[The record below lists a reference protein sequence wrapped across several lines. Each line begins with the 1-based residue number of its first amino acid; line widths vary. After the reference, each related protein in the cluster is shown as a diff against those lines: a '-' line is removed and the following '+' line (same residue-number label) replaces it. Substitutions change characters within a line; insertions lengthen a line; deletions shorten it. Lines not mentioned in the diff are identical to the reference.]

1 VPHLRQSQRA
11 CSAIEAAD
19 GRKVI
24 IPEYQSSGQPMDEVR
39 HADPLARACE
49 LAATIAAAADEAER
63 LRRLPPALLDRLHE
77 ARLFRMLYPRSVGGD
92 EVEPGIYVLAVEELA
107 RADGSVGWCASIANS
122 IGLFAPYL
130 GLDVARRVFSDP
142 CATCAWGPP
151 NDSLAIAVA
160 GGYRVTGRW
169 DFASG
174 CRHSSWIGAHG
185 AVVEPDGSLR
195 LNRFGRPT
203 IRTWLFPAEEAT
215 LLDNWNPIGL
225 RGTASESYMVKDLFV
240 PEELS
245 GTREDPTLRGEP
257 GPLYA
262 FPQQTLYSVGIASVA
277 LGIARGMLEAF
288 IELALRKTP
297 RGTGRLADNAV
308 IQAEIARSE
317 ARLGAAR
324 AYLVDTVRDIYGRAG
339 DVAPIDVPDRARARL
354 AGSYAV
360 TSAIA
365 VADWT
370 YKAAGVDAI
379 FPGSPFERR
388 FRDIHTVSQQIQSR
402 DAHYETVGQVLLGNP
417 PEVFF

>member
-1 VPHLRQSQRA
+1 
-11 CSAIEAAD
+11 
-19 GRKVI
+19 
-24 IPEYQSSGQPMDEVR
+24 M
-39 HADPLARACE
+39 
-49 LAATIAAAADEAER
+49 IAAAAAETER
-63 LRRLPPALLDRLHE
+63 NRRIPKEVLDQLHE

-92 EVEPGIYVLAVEELA
+92 EIEPGAYVLAIGELA

-130 GLDVARRVFSDP
+130 SLEAARKVFGDP

-151 NDSLAIAVA
+151 NDSPGIAVP
-160 GGYRVTGRW
+160 GGYRITGRW

-174 CRHSSWIGAHG
+174 CRHASWMGAHG
-185 AVVEPDGSLR
+185 TVIEPDGSLR
-195 LNRFGRPT
+195 LNNFGRPT
-203 IRTWLFPAEEAT
+203 IRTWLFPAEQAT
-215 LLDNWNPIGL
+215 LLDNWQPIGL
-225 RGTASESYMVKDLFV
+225 RGTASESYTVKDLFV
-240 PEELS
+240 PEEFT
-245 GTREDPTLRGEP
+245 GTREDPTLRRDRGK
-257 GPLYA
+257 LYA
-262 FPQQTLYSVGIASVA
+262 FPQQTLYSIGIASVA

-308 IQAEIARSE
+308 IQAEIARAE
-317 ARLGAAR
+317 AKLGSAHT
-324 AYLVDTVRDIYGRAG
+324 YLVDTVRDIYA
-339 DVAPIDVPDRARARL
+339 DADDIAPIDVGERARARL
-354 AGSYAV
+354 AGSHAV
-360 TSAIA
+360 SSAVA

-417 PEVFF
+417 PEVFL